1 MRFRLNY
8 LTAVAGAF
16 VGALL
21 TFLVILGVVQLYLL
35 THASRL
41 DRTPLPGEGVRA
53 TYLFGI
59 PPYVLL
65 VLSPIAV
72 GIALCGALSLVV
84 WLRKAAARRLG

>member
-1 MRFRLNY
+1 MRFKLNY
-8 LTAVAGAF
+8 FTAVAGGL

-21 TFLVILGVVQLYLL
+21 TFVAILGVGQLYLL

-41 DRTPLPGEGVRA
+41 DRTPLPGEGVQA

-65 VLSPIAV
+65 VLCPIAV
-72 GIALCGALSLVV
+72 GIALGGALSLVV
-84 WLRKAAARRLG
+84 WLRGRKVG